1 MKQYDVLIAR
11 ADRETLDLIT
21 ALSGTLPITGILDED
36 DSVALYFDEA
46 EFRPEY
52 AEELEGMLPQGSAV
66 RFERAKVEEQ
76 NWNSEFEKSLEPVRV
91 TDELVIT
98 QSWNPVEERDGEM
111 VVVIDPKMSFGTG
124 HHESTRLI
132 ARLMMR
138 TDLAGKSVLDAGT
151 GTGSLAIIAAKRGAG
166 KIVAFD
172 NNEWAVENTLENLE
186 LNGATDRVETILGEL
201 EDIEATGFD
210 MVLANLHRNLII
222 RLLPGFIAK
231 FAGPDSCLLTS
242 GVLIEDYDSL
252 LEAARRHRLVPV
264 DEERENEWVAT
275 RFGTEARNLK

>member
-36 DSVALYFDEA
+36 DSVALYFDES

-52 AEELEGMLPQGSAV
+52 AEELAAMLPQGRSV
-66 RFERAKVEEQ
+66 RFERATVEEQ
-76 NWNSEFEKSLEPVRV
+76 NWNSEFEKSLEPVRI

-111 VVVIDPKMSFGTG
+111 VIVIDPKMSFGTG

-138 TDLAGKSVLDAGT
+138 ADLSGKSVLDAGT

-166 KIVAFD
+166 TIVAFD

-186 LNGATDRVETILGEL
+186 LNGASDRVETILGEL

-210 MVLANLHRNLII
+210 VILANLHRNLII
-222 RLLPGFIAK
+222 RLLPGFVAK
-231 FAGPDSCLLTS
+231 LAGPDSCLFTS

-252 LEAARRHRLVPV
+252 LDAAREHGLVPV

-275 RFGTEARNLK
+275 RFGIEARS